1 MDERRGLDCPRVQ
14 ITQMSAVHPEDGR
27 ACVAAAARTVLRA
40 AEQFCAVELT
50 ARVRLFS
57 VCAHCFL
64 LSSSSTA
71 GGQRNG
77 IFLEYTQKNNGADVI
92 VSYCKEHG
100 KRWGKKRGVKS
111 R

>member
-1 MDERRGLDCPRVQ
+1 V
-14 ITQMSAVHPEDGR
+14 R
-27 ACVAAAARTVLRA
+27 AHSFSSLLVL
-40 AEQFCAVELT
+40 L
-50 ARVRLFS
+50 
-57 VCAHCFL
+57 
-64 LSSSSTA
+64 TA

>member
-1 MDERRGLDCPRVQ
+1 MK
-14 ITQMSAVHPEDGR
+14 
-27 ACVAAAARTVLRA
+27 
-40 AEQFCAVELT
+40 LT
-50 ARVRLFS
+50 AGGLTFCVR
-57 VCAHCFL
+57 AHCHSF
-64 LSSSSTA
+64 LSSSSFLA